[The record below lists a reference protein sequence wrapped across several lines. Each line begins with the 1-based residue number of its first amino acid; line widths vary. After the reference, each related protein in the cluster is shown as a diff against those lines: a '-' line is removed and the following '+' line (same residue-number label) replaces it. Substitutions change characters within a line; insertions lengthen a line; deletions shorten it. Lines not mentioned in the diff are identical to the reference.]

1 MVVALF
7 TLARWT
13 AEQFREEF
21 RKQSFRNRRAGL
33 PARTSEDS
41 CSLAST
47 MEYRATLAELGFETK
62 R

>member
-13 AEQFREEF
+13 AQQLREEF

-33 PARTSEDS
+33 PAGRTSLV
-41 CSLAST
+41 CNT
-47 MEYRATLAELGFETK
+47 F
-62 R
+62 